1 MSGLSKIFLISR
13 GFGLPDTL
21 QLSPTAA
28 AVKYGGFHFIS
39 SLYSELF
46 SPATVW
52 PCEVFLLASPFTL
65 FFSPSS
71 ASVTFTTLLYL
82 LVPQLKAKC
91 CALFVVTCRQV
102 RVRDQPGGWAVH
114 SAGQQRQAGG
124 GPAGSQQQRGTVEE
138 TARRVPGG
146 NRSPQ
151 RSGDVRASHTPLN
164 TISLQLITVSRCW
177 AGFKW
182 FCIFRIYIH

>member
-1 MSGLSKIFLISR
+1 MGFWPPQYPPIKSNSSCSKVR
-13 GFGLPDTL
+13 
-21 QLSPTAA
+21 
-28 AVKYGGFHFIS
+28 GGFHFIS

-46 SPATVW
+46 SLATVW
-52 PCEVFLLASPFTL
+52 QMTTWSFLSSFPFHAVFTI
-65 FFSPSS
+65 FSRR
-71 ASVTFTTLLYL
+71 ASVTFTMLQYL
-82 LVPQLKAKC
+82 LAPQLKAKRC
-91 CALFVVTCRQV
+91 GFLSVTRPQV

-151 RSGDVRASHTPLN
+151 RSGDVRAETFTRLLIM
-164 TISLQLITVSRCW
+164 ISLHLIAVSRYW